1 MEFALSLYQFYEC
14 NFSFNLSFQFKSMF
28 FAASKQQVS
37 YTDFRDVNNEW
48 IYFQRVKPFDVLQVE
63 SHVIPLALHRF

>member
-1 MEFALSLYQFYEC
+1 
-14 NFSFNLSFQFKSMF
+14 MF

-37 YTDFRDVNNEW
+37 YTDFRDINNEW

>member
-1 MEFALSLYQFYEC
+1 
-14 NFSFNLSFQFKSMF
+14 MF

-37 YTDFRDVNNEW
+37 YTDFCDINNEW

>member
-1 MEFALSLYQFYEC
+1 
-14 NFSFNLSFQFKSMF
+14 MF

-37 YTDFRDVNNEW
+37 YTDFRDINNEW

-63 SHVIPLALHRF
+63 CPFVVIPLALHGF

>member
-1 MEFALSLYQFYEC
+1 
-14 NFSFNLSFQFKSMF
+14 MF

-37 YTDFRDVNNEW
+37 YTDFRDINNEL

-63 SHVIPLALHRF
+63 SHVIPLALHRFLGLLMCFRLTLKSFDGRSIDSGV